1 MAVFLVSTGGETAGQ
16 QWPLRRGTLRLGT
29 AADCQV
35 QLPTQGVAEH
45 HASLEIDR
53 QGVRLIPVAGCDVS
67 VNGELIYGAKSLR
80 PDDSIGIGP
89 VPLTIRNVTEAGP
102 APAPQLP
109 PAIPTRSTA
118 SDPVGVALPPPDPPK
133 WRILIPILALAAA
146 AAVVTL
152 VIQLVPKKLTA
163 EEQMPR
169 EVRQRVQAATVWV
182 RATVAEGESEGSGFV
197 SANGYVLT
205 NAHVVQGGRT
215 ITVVYNTGT
224 NSVRRVPAKILKIGH
239 PGQRDD
245 IALLKAETGGIQ
257 PLPLVQPNRL
267 SEGTPLLAFGYP
279 LGSMVSTSNRGPQI
293 SIRRGDLTA
302 LRKNNSGK
310 IEWVESDVLAEVG
323 NSGGPVV
330 TIEGK
335 VVGLATML
343 VGPNLR
349 TARIV
354 PSSLLKSFAPGAVTE

>member
-1 MAVFLVSTGGETAGQ
+1 MAVVLIGTSGETAGQ
-16 QWPLRRGTLRLGT
+16 QWPLRRGTLRLGA
-29 AADCQV
+29 AADCDIR
-35 QLPTQGVAEH
+35 LAAPGVAEH
-45 HASLEIDR
+45 HASLEVDR
-53 QGVRLIPVAGCDVS
+53 QGVRLHPSPGCDVS
-67 VNGELIYGAKSLR
+67 VNGEVIHGSRSLR
-80 PDDSIGIGP
+80 PDDSIGLGP
-89 VPLTIRNVTEAGP
+89 VALAIRNVAEPSP
-102 APAPQLP
+102 APP
-109 PAIPTRSTA
+109 PVPAAGPTRSTGG
-118 SDPVGVALPPPDPPK
+118 DPVGVALPPPDPPK
-133 WRILIPILALAAA
+133 WRMLLPLLVIVASV
-146 AAVVTL
+146 AVVTL
-152 VIQLVPKKLTA
+152 VVQLVPKRLTA
-163 EEQMPR
+163 EEQMPK
-169 EVRQRVQAATVWV
+169 EVRQQVQAATAWI

-205 NAHVVQGGRT
+205 NAHVVEGGRT
-215 ITVVYNTGT
+215 IVVVYNTGT
-224 NSVRRVPAKILKIGH
+224 KTVRQVNAQLVKIGH

-245 IALLKAETGGIQ
+245 IALLKVDTLGIK
-257 PLPLVQPNRL
+257 PLPLVQPTQL

-279 LGSMVSTSNRGPQI
+279 LGSMVSTSSRGPQI

-354 PSSLLKSFAPGAVTE
+354 PSSLLKQFAPGAVTE

>member
-1 MAVFLVSTGGETAGQ
+1 MAVFLISTNGETAGQ
-16 QWPLRRGTLRLGT
+16 QWPLRRGTLQLGS

-35 QLPTQGVAEH
+35 RLTSPGVAAH
-45 HASLEIDR
+45 HARLEIDR
-53 QGVRLIPVAGCDVS
+53 DGVRLAPEPGCDVS
-67 VNGELIYGAKSLR
+67 VNGEVIFGTTALR
-80 PDDSIGIGP
+80 PDDSIGLGL
-89 VPLTIRNVTEAGP
+89 VALAIRNVVEAAAPTP
-102 APAPQLP
+102 APP
-109 PAIPTRSTA
+109 PAAPVSPSPATE
-118 SDPVGVALPPPDPPK
+118 PVGVALPPPEPSK
-133 WRILIPILALAAA
+133 WRILIPFLAILAS

-152 VIQLVPKKLTA
+152 VVRLVPQRLTA
-163 EEQMPR
+163 EAQMPP
-169 EVRQRVQAATVWV
+169 EVRQRVQAGTVWV
-182 RATVAEGESEGSGFV
+182 RALVQEGESEGSGFV

-205 NAHVVQGGRT
+205 NAHVVQGGRQ
-215 ITVVYNTGT
+215 IAVIYNTGT
-224 NSVRRVPAKILKIGH
+224 KQARRVNATILKIGH
-239 PGQRDD
+239 PGERDD
-245 IALLKAETGGIQ
+245 IALLKAETGEIQ
-257 PLPLVQPNRL
+257 PLPLVQPTKL
-267 SEGTPLLAFGYP
+267 TEGTPLLAFGYP